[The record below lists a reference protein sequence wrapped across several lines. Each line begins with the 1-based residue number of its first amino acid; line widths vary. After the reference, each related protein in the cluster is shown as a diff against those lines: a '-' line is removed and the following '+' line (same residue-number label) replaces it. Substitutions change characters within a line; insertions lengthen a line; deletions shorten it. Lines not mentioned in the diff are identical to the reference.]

1 MNTTDTGIIDIGAA
15 KAAKA
20 AEYNKDNYGNI
31 IRTKRTELG
40 LTQQQLADTLKLSK
54 NQIAHWEAGRARPD
68 LNLVPALCRTL
79 KITISEFFGTPG
91 CISELPYATQRHLR
105 DYNLLKPS
113 SRAVIDKTIDSILEI
128 ESAELQRHCAEDFI
142 RIMVN
147 EQRACAGTF
156 NPLESEQCGEYIY
169 IRADGMTC
177 RADEI
182 IIVSGNSM
190 EPTYYDGDKLLVEH
204 TPELN
209 YGDIGLFVIN
219 GEGFV
224 KEYRANGVYSHNS
237 KEYPFR
243 KFRSYDSIQCV
254 GRVIGKLDASY
265 YPDKME
271 LAILEDMRLEEES
284 DKR

>member
-1 MNTTDTGIIDIGAA
+1 MNNTDSCIISMKAA

-20 AEYNKDNYGNI
+20 AEYNKDNYGNV
-31 IRTKRTELG
+31 IRTHRTDTG
-40 LTQQQLADTLKLSK
+40 MSQQQLADALKVSK
-54 NQIAHWEAGRARPD
+54 NQIAHWESGRARPD
-68 LNLVPALCRTL
+68 LNIIPELCRTL
-79 KITISEFFGTPG
+79 KITISEFFGIPG
-91 CISELPYATQRHLR
+91 CMTELPYATQKHLR
-105 DYNLLKPS
+105 NYNLLKPS

-128 ESAELQRHCAEDFI
+128 EDAEIHRHCAEDFI

-156 NPLESEQCGEYIY
+156 NPLESEQHGDYIY
-169 IRADGMTC
+169 IRSDGMTC

-204 TPELN
+204 TPELS
-209 YGDIGLFVIN
+209 YGDIGIFVIN

-224 KEYRANGVYSHNS
+224 KEYRENGVYSHNS

-243 KFRSYDSIQCV
+243 KFHSYDSIQCV

-265 YPDKME
+265 YPDKVE
-271 LAILEDMRLEEES
+271 LAILEDMRLEEETN
-284 DKR
+284 KR